1 MVKVPKIPQFTY
13 ERDVALQRQIEA
25 YVSKGCRQTGF
36 TRPRFK
42 ALLIRKA
49 IELNIMNISLELT
62 EADLEIMTQNGMKHE
77 KH

>member
-13 ERDVALQRQIEA
+13 ERDEKLQQDIEA
-25 YVSKGCRQTGF
+25 YVSKGCRHTGY

-42 ALLIRKA
+42 AILIKRA
-49 IELNIMNISLELT
+49 IEQNIMNIPMQLDQT
-62 EADLEIMTQNGMKHE
+62 DIDTITANGMKGV

>member
-13 ERDVALQRQIEA
+13 ERNEALQRQIES
-25 YVSKGCRQTGF
+25 YVSRGCRQTGF

-42 ALLIRKA
+42 ALLIKKA
-49 IELNIMNISLELT
+49 IEQNIMNISITLT
-62 EADLEIMTQNGMKHE
+62 EADLDAITKNGMKHE

>member
-13 ERDVALQRQIEA
+13 ERDEELQRQIES
-25 YVSKGCRQTGF
+25 YVSRGCRQTGF

-49 IELNIMNISLELT
+49 IEQNIMDISITLT
-62 EADLEIMTQNGMKHE
+62 EADLDAITKNGMKHE